1 MNYLTTITDTIDRNA
16 MFLNFV
22 PKKQIKFIN
31 GEKVL
36 ILKENSSI
44 TIQTEFKKIVIIPFV
59 DGMFGFGIDY
69 LDKKFFTPV
78 NFVLNVNREFKK
90 LYQYFD
96 SYFIENILENIH
108 KNISG

>member
-1 MNYLTTITDTIDRNA
+1 
-16 MFLNFV
+16 
-22 PKKQIKFIN
+22 
-31 GEKVL
+31 
-36 ILKENSSI
+36 
-44 TIQTEFKKIVIIPFV
+44 
-59 DGMFGFGIDY
+59 MFGFGIDY

-108 KNISG
+108 KNING